1 MSYLR
6 HKQCII
12 YIKCSSLQY
21 EESLSQGMEENNISM
36 RASDSKDDDEDVSG
50 TATTNTG
57 LCQICY
63 DKKIECIFLPCGHAR
78 TCEECA
84 TRIKNSGHPCP
95 YCRKSVST
103 TYRIYL

>member
-1 MSYLR
+1 M
-6 HKQCII
+6 IAFFFP
-12 YIKCSSLQY
+12 LQY

-36 RASDSKDDDEDVSG
+36 RANEGKDDDDESAAPT
-50 TATTNTG
+50 TAG

-84 TRIKNSGHPCP
+84 TRIKNSGQPCP

-103 TYRIYL
+103 THRIYL